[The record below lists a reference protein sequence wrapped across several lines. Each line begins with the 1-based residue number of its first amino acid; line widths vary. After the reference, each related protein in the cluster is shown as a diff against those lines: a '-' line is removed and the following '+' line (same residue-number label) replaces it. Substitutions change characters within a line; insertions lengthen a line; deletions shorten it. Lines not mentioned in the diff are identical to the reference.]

1 MDKLK
6 GELVAFTVRGE
17 EFWGIGTLRT
27 GHDGGD
33 VTIVGKVLGAT
44 PGDTLELQGEW
55 ANHPKWGRQF
65 RVKRAEV
72 VLASDVSGVVGWL
85 ASKLPQI
92 SRRRAEALV
101 QKLGVQGVWS
111 ALDRQDVQALCVIDG
126 ITEARAKEIIEV
138 YQANRAD
145 RDRLVQFK
153 QWGLTDNQIA
163 RVLSEWE
170 DQAEER
176 IKENP
181 YELMERVPGFGWTR
195 ADLVAQKMGLAKD
208 APPRLAAGLMH
219 GMTEARGG
227 GHVYVSQGKLTA
239 SVAKKICGVAES
251 LVRAELDRVLERG
264 KLVRLD
270 VNIYLPKLERAEG
283 RLAQAFAERAKSAA
297 GRAA

>member
-1 MDKLK
+1 MDNLK
-6 GELVAFTVRGE
+6 GELLSFTVRGA
-17 EFWGIGTLRT
+17 EFWGTGTVRT

-33 VTIVGKVLGAT
+33 VDIVGKVLGAM

-55 ANHPKWGRQF
+55 VAHPKWGRQF

-101 QKLGVQGVWS
+101 QKLGVEGVWS

-126 ITEARAKEIIEV
+126 ITPERAQQIIDA

-145 RDRLVQFK
+145 RDRMVQFK

-163 RVLSEWE
+163 RVLAEWE

-176 IKENP
+176 IKANP
-181 YELMERVPGFGWTR
+181 YELMECVPGFGWTR
-195 ADLVAQKMGLAKD
+195 ADLVARKMGLPLD

-219 GMTEARGG
+219 GMGEARGG

-239 SVAKKICGVAES
+239 QVAKKVCGVDEA

-264 KLVRLD
+264 KLVRLG
-270 VNIYLPKLERAEG
+270 VNVYLPKLERAEG
-283 RLAQAFAERAKSAA
+283 RLAVSFAERAAA
-297 GRAA
+297 AQGAA